1 MGLWHSVMNCSLP
14 RCAGTLLSPLS
25 AAGLFTVAS
34 HGSLFAQVEQPV
46 DGLHMDMAS
55 PLIQDLGRIPP
66 AAPMALNGD
75 AAERQVAQ
83 ALDSLKLA
91 QGGPEEEEDT
101 GDPSLLDLEEEVEE
115 VEEELPDDPG
125 REQILPEEAPS
136 GAVQDIPPE
145 QQVPIAEVVVVGLE
159 DHPEK
164 ERLEIVAYDAMEVRP
179 GGTTTRSQ
187 LERDLTAVYA
197 TGWFSDVRV
206 VPVDGP
212 LGVRLEVTVTPN
224 PVLSAVELE
233 EQDVLLPDE
242 VVQEAFAA
250 DQGRTINLASLQ
262 RRLTRL
268 EEWYAEQGYALARVL
283 GPTRIT
289 PEGVI
294 ILTVR
299 EGRVSDVEI
308 EFANDERETTD
319 EDGEPIRGGTKPW
332 VITREMATQAGD
344 RFNRRVLQ
352 KDLERLYGTGLFSDI
367 TVSLRPIPTDPGL
380 VALVLKVQEAKTGS
394 VSGALGYSGIRGA
407 YGQVDFSEDNLFG
420 RAWRTKTQL
429 SYGQTGTIDLA
440 FHDPWIKDDPYRTA
454 FRMNVSVGEEFP
466 LQFRREDGDDIR
478 LVKYYHKAPNPNP
491 KTKDRV
497 FRAEDIDNPNRFVVH
512 RNTIVVDENGTLVIH
527 DGEPDMFR
535 DGDVYDRHN
544 TLETNIR
551 RRDTLEICDGELVA
565 ISSGSVETCDGKSVK
580 TVMIRDGE
588 TLMIDGESVET
599 PDGEPVVIRLET
611 PDGEPVVIPPDET
624 EIPLKTSSGESVF
637 LQNSRNVK
645 GASIKPETHN
655 LFDYSGNRDHGV
667 RLRRTGINFQFI
679 RPLNQG
685 NPLAEDTRWT
695 ASAGLTVQ
703 EVAIQGGPDREPRV
717 WATGPNEQHE
727 KTTDDFFC
735 VGHDCKST
743 NILAGLRLGALYNTL
758 DSGTDPT
765 SGNFASFSTEQYIS
779 MGEGSPTFNRAQFSL
794 AHFIPVKLLKIH
806 PGCRPDPGEAED
818 CPQTL
823 AFQVTGGALL
833 GEDPPYESFCLGGS
847 TSIRGFYECAVGPGS
862 AFTEVSMEYRFPVI
876 GILSGALFADAGSVL
891 GSQGNVTGNPGKLL
905 EKPDSGF
912 SYGAGV
918 VLSTPLGPLRG
929 EMAKANHNDNWRFNF
944 GVGWK
949 F

>member
-1 MGLWHSVMNCSLP
+1 MNCSLP
-14 RCAGTLLSPLS
+14 RCAGRLLSPLS

-46 DGLHMDMAS
+46 DGLPMAS
-55 PLIQDLGRIPP
+55 PLIQDLGRIRPT
-66 AAPMALNGD
+66 APMALNGD
-75 AAERQVAQ
+75 ATERQVAQ
-83 ALDSLKLA
+83 ALDNLKLA
-91 QGGPEEEEDT
+91 QGGPEEEEDA
-101 GDPSLLDLEEEVEE
+101 GDPSLLDLEEEL
-115 VEEELPDDPG
+115 EEELPDDPG

-145 QQVPIAEVVVVGLE
+145 QQVPIAEVIIVGLA

-308 EFANDERETTD
+308 EFANDEGETTD

-394 VSGALGYSGIRGA
+394 VSGGLGYSGIQGA

-491 KTKDRV
+491 ETKDRV
-497 FRAEDIDNPNRFVVH
+497 FQAEDIDNPNHFVVH
-512 RNTIVVDENGTLVIH
+512 GHTIIVDESNTLV
-527 DGEPDMFR
+527 
-535 DGDVYDRHN
+535 
-544 TLETNIR
+544 T
-551 RRDTLEICDGELVA
+551 
-565 ISSGSVETCDGKSVK
+565 SDGKPFV
-580 TVMIRDGE
+580 ILDGE
-588 TLMIDGESVET
+588 TLKTNTTSDVEFIRVGDDEDVVIRLETDGERLET
-599 PDGEPVVIRLET
+599 DGEAVVIRDGEPVVIR
-611 PDGEPVVIPPDET
+611 DGE
-624 EIPLKTSSGESVF
+624 
-637 LQNSRNVK
+637 
-645 GASIKPETHN
+645 
-655 LFDYSGNRDHGV
+655 
-667 RLRRTGINFQFI
+667 
-679 RPLNQG
+679 
-685 NPLAEDTRWT
+685 
-695 ASAGLTVQ
+695 
-703 EVAIQGGPDREPRV
+703 
-717 WATGPNEQHE
+717 
-727 KTTDDFFC
+727 
-735 VGHDCKST
+735 
-743 NILAGLRLGALYNTL
+743 
-758 DSGTDPT
+758 
-765 SGNFASFSTEQYIS
+765 
-779 MGEGSPTFNRAQFSL
+779 
-794 AHFIPVKLLKIH
+794 FIPV
-806 PGCRPDPGEAED
+806 GDDED
-818 CPQTL
+818 
-823 AFQVTGGALL
+823 V
-833 GEDPPYESFCLGGS
+833 
-847 TSIRGFYECAVGPGS
+847 
-862 AFTEVSMEYRFPVI
+862 
-876 GILSGALFADAGSVL
+876 
-891 GSQGNVTGNPGKLL
+891 
-905 EKPDSGF
+905 
-912 SYGAGV
+912 
-918 VLSTPLGPLRG
+918 
-929 EMAKANHNDNWRFNF
+929 
-944 GVGWK
+944 
-949 F
+949 